1 LDVRCIFEKA
11 SIYSFSMVA
20 TAMTAENGIELRSE
34 IAEMRGKNPFQ
45 M

>member
-1 LDVRCIFEKA
+1 MITK
-11 SIYSFSMVA
+11 
-20 TAMTAENGIELRSE
+20 NGIELRSE